1 MTEQKKI
8 VISISKDSLKLMK
21 KLGLSAEDIFS
32 KGLHEMLRKK
42 YQQFSLMD
50 DDDEEEEDEL
60 LVADLSELTDSLS
73 KIDKIMINENDVTN
87 N

>member
-50 DDDEEEEDEL
+50 DDDDEEEDEL

-73 KIDKIMINENDVTN
+73 KIDKIMINENDVSN

>member
-50 DDDEEEEDEL
+50 DDDDEEEDEL
-60 LVADLSELTDSLS
+60 LVADLSELTDSLT

>member
-50 DDDEEEEDEL
+50 DDDDEEEDEL

>member
-8 VISISKDSLKLMK
+8 VISISKDSIKLMK

-50 DDDEEEEDEL
+50 DDDDEEEDEL

>member
-1 MTEQKKI
+1 
-8 VISISKDSLKLMK
+8 MK

-50 DDDEEEEDEL
+50 DDDDEEEDEL

>member
-50 DDDEEEEDEL
+50 DDDEEEDEL
-60 LVADLSELTDSLS
+60 LVTDLSELTDSLS
-73 KIDKIMINENDVTN
+73 KIDKIMINEHDISN